1 MNKSVGAIWVL
12 KSPRDISRNSQESFA
27 KKASRMHGLK
37 SERQTLPFAFP
48 VNMYSP
54 FLSNAAMMFCS
65 HCEYNRD
72 DG

>member
-1 MNKSVGAIWVL
+1 MNKSVGVQWVF
-12 KSPRDISRNSQESFA
+12 KSCQDKPNFTRIMCLN
-27 KKASRMHGLK
+27 KASRIHRLK
-37 SERQTLPFAFP
+37 NERQTLPFAFP

-65 HCEYNRD
+65 HCKNNRD